1 MQYSITGH
9 TQGIGKC
16 LFDRLSPNA
25 VGFSKSTGYDV
36 TKRDDIFRILDESEQ
51 CDVFVNNAYEDF
63 SQSNMLLEA
72 FYRWKDT
79 NKIIINVGSQIAEDK
94 INLKHHKE
102 VGLMT
107 YQMHKASLKKLHEDI
122 VKYECKM
129 QSKYVWF
136 GYVATENI
144 LKKYPNMPQRMLIS
158 TDKAVDKILG
168 VLE

>member
-1 MQYSITGH
+1 
-9 TQGIGKC
+9 
-16 LFDRLSPNA
+16 
-25 VGFSKSTGYDV
+25 
-36 TKRDDIFRILDESEQ
+36 
-51 CDVFVNNAYEDF
+51 
-63 SQSNMLLEA
+63 
-72 FYRWKDT
+72 
-79 NKIIINVGSQIAEDK
+79 
-94 INLKHHKE
+94 
-102 VGLMT
+102 
-107 YQMHKASLKKLHEDI
+107 MHKASLKKLHEDI